1 MREVFQKF
9 TAPELQNLFDTLI
22 DQNIPVR
29 IDPIHDIDV
38 LNGTTTTTNGPV
50 PDSTGEGWSNNSP
63 VICIGDAVHA
73 MSPALGQGAN
83 QSLEDAAVLVSK
95 LVRYFHREEEI
106 SHQSHTHTG
115 DDDREGSTNN
125 RNTNTSINEVLMDV
139 YRSRIERV
147 TRIHEASRRRSF
159 ANNHTSSSSSTNT
172 PHDTTTSDTD
182 TTTKTTTTAARTTK
196 TVDLSSNELNALLVE
211 IDNW

>member
-1 MREVFQKF
+1 MYV
-9 TAPELQNLFDTLI
+9 
-22 DQNIPVR
+22 
-29 IDPIHDIDV
+29 
-38 LNGTTTTTNGPV
+38 
-50 PDSTGEGWSNNSP
+50 DSACSLLSYYNTISK
-63 VICIGDAVHA
+63 
-73 MSPALGQGAN
+73 GQGAN

-115 DDDREGSTNN
+115 DDDMEGSTNN

-159 ANNHTSSSSSTNT
+159 ANNHTSSSTNT
-172 PHDTTTSDTD
+172 PHDTTTSDTANPGTD

-211 IDNW
+211 IDNWYPPSE

>member
-1 MREVFQKF
+1 MYVDSAYSLLSYYTMR
-9 TAPELQNLFDTLI
+9 
-22 DQNIPVR
+22 
-29 IDPIHDIDV
+29 
-38 LNGTTTTTNGPV
+38 
-50 PDSTGEGWSNNSP
+50 ST
-63 VICIGDAVHA
+63 
-73 MSPALGQGAN
+73 GQGAN

-95 LVRYFHREEEI
+95 LVRYFHREEEVM
-106 SHQSHTHTG
+106 QESHTHTD

-147 TRIHEASRRRSF
+147 TRIHQASRRRSF
-159 ANNHTSSSSSTNT
+159 ANNHTSSSSSTKT
-172 PHDTTTSDTD
+172 LQDTTTSDTTNPGTD

-211 IDNW
+211 IDNWYPPSE

>member
-1 MREVFQKF
+1 MYVDSACSLLSYYTMR
-9 TAPELQNLFDTLI
+9 
-22 DQNIPVR
+22 
-29 IDPIHDIDV
+29 
-38 LNGTTTTTNGPV
+38 
-50 PDSTGEGWSNNSP
+50 ST
-63 VICIGDAVHA
+63 
-73 MSPALGQGAN
+73 GQGAN

-115 DDDREGSTNN
+115 DDDMEGSTNN
-125 RNTNTSINEVLMDV
+125 RNTNTSINEVLLDV

-159 ANNHTSSSSSTNT
+159 ANNHTSSSTNT
-172 PHDTTTSDTD
+172 PHDTTTSDTANPGTD

-211 IDNW
+211 IDNWYPPSE